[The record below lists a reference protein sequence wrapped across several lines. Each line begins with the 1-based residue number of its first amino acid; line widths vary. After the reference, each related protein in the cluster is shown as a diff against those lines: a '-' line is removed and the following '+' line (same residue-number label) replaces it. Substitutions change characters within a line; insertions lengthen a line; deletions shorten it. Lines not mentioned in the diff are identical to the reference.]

1 MEYNMDTSPVI
12 TVLLVLRN
20 NLGSLIKLIVHVV
33 RLWGETLH
41 IVSWKQ
47 TSKASLTTK
56 TTT

>member
-1 MEYNMDTSPVI
+1 MDTSPVI

-33 RLWGETLH
+33 RLWEETLH